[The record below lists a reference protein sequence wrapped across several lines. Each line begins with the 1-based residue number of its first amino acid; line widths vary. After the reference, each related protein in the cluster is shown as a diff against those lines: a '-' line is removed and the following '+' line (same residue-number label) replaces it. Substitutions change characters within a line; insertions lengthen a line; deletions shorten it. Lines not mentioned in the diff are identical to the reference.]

1 MEEDA
6 ENGARELAR
15 LLLQG
20 HFDLRARREE
30 AELSALAAGGPHSPR
45 AGPGWRRS
53 TGANWRP
60 WSGR

>member
-30 AELSALAAGGPHSPR
+30 AELAALGT
-45 AGPGWRRS
+45 GWRRS
-53 TGANWRP
+53 TGANWPP